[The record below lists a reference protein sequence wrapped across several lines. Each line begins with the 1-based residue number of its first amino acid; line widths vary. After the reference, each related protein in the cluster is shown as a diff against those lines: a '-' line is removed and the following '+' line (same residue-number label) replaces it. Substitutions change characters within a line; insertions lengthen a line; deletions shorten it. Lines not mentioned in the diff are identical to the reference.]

1 GLSRDL
7 SVCEGTFDR
16 LAGAG
21 IRSLLGQAIAV
32 RLIAVGQAASGI
44 TFGAI
49 RHAHQPVQVVVRIGR
64 RFRFTAAEIAL
75 DFYLGQSVAIHVVA
89 IAVAGEWR
97 FPCTRW
103 TIDDPLD
110 TVGAVIGTRITP
122 VADRTVRVF
131 DILDET

>member
-1 GLSRDL
+1 M
-7 SVCEGTFDR
+7 
-16 LAGAG
+16 
-21 IRSLLGQAIAV
+21 
-32 RLIAVGQAASGI
+32 
-44 TFGAI
+44 
-49 RHAHQPVQVVVRIGR
+49 
-64 RFRFTAAEIAL
+64 

-131 DILDET
+131 DRLDETVLPVRIHGGSRLRSGTGQSIAGVVAVTRGQAVRIDVFSAIALDVVVVLSALAVRIVVVAMYSSA